1 MSFLGSIA
9 GAVVGGL
16 FGQHSANQ
24 SANAQAALN
33 KETMAWQE
41 RMSNTAHQREVK
53 DMRAAGLNP
62 ILSATGGS
70 GASSPTPVVSAYT
83 GYGQDS
89 ASGINAGTQAFNAF
103 TGAKAQ
109 KAQQALYMEQMNNL
123 RANTGKTNAE
133 ADTARAFAESA
144 RMRNLLEL
152 GKLFGE
158 TQNLQSQT
166 NLNKA
171 NQEYTSGALTRLTS
185 AKETN
190 VTEGTKLIQAQ
201 TLLTNAQRWSILT
214 LTPYQAQELQAQ
226 AIESASAATRNL
238 TQADLNK
245 AQTVLIDYQEGKISA
260 ETANLR
266 LQGVGLSHDN
276 AIKAVNAT
284 TAKIELKRKQVDDRY
299 SGVEPT
305 DAYEYI
311 QRGLGN
317 VFNLPGIGFISKLLK

>member
-1 MSFLGSIA
+1 MSWLGSVA

-24 SANAQAALN
+24 SAQAQASLN

-62 ILSATGGS
+62 ILSVTGGS

-83 GYGQDS
+83 GYGQDT
-89 ASGINAGTQAFNAF
+89 ASGINAGTQAFNAY

-109 KAQQALYMEQMNNL
+109 KAQQALYQEQMNNL

-152 GKLFGE
+152 GRLYGE
-158 TQNLQSQT
+158 TKNLESQT

-171 NQEYTSGALTRLTS
+171 NEEYTSGALTRLTN
-185 AKETN
+185 AKEIN
-190 VTEGTKLIQAQ
+190 VNEGTKLIQAQ
-201 TLLTNAQRWSILT
+201 TLLTNAQRWSVLT
-214 LTPYQAQELQAQ
+214 LTPYQVQELQAK
-226 AIESASAATRNL
+226 AVESATAATRNL
-238 TQADLNK
+238 SQAELNK
-245 AQTVLIDYQEGKISA
+245 AQETLIQYQKGKISA

-266 LQGVGLSHDN
+266 LQAIGLDKDN
-276 AIKAVNAT
+276 AIKAVNAS
-284 TAKIELKRKQVDDRY
+284 TAEMELKRKQIDNRY

-305 DAYEYI
+305 NAYEYV
-311 QRGLGN
+311 QRDLGN
-317 VFNLPGIGFISKLLK
+317 LFSLPGISDILRFLK